1 MTSTS
6 SVFQHQPDQPENPKK
21 ELVIS
26 DVELKNKKDRYSQFC
41 IDRGD
46 PDFTPASG
54 TCWECKNNIFK
65 RCDGRSV
72 ITFCPFCNKSFVD

>member
-6 SVFQHQPDQPENPKK
+6 SVFHQPEPPRDPI
-21 ELVIS
+21 VS
-26 DVELKNKKDRYSQFC
+26 AAELKNRKDRYSQYC
-41 IDRGD
+41 IDNKM

-65 RCDGRSV
+65 RCDGKSV